1 MTVGMLLGPQ
11 RLHPIV
17 GEALEI
23 LKVDPRDGRKIA
35 AITAGWQ
42 EREDEDA
49 ELCAALGNRSVNL
62 MLHARGEAVFR
73 DDPDFFAAH
82 RAKQDRLRSLQDLYR
97 LRLAST
103 LKAARRVQQATAP
116 RDLIESELEEALQA
130 LRLLDAHHV
139 TKVRQIEEDFE
150 RRCGR
155 CSASRSAASS
165 PRSTPS
171 SPTAAPWRSPAATS
185 RCSTTACGC
194 STSAA
199 ASARPEVPIMAWS
212 AGAMVVSERI
222 VLFHDSPP
230 QGRGNAEML
239 GPGLGL
245 FPDVV
250 VLPHARRRLLLSDHA
265 RISVFARRHAT
276 AACYALDDRNWIRFD
291 GARWHSGPGTY
302 QLCSDGQLVTSLTL
316 WLAYSFGPRFG
327 PNPGHP
333 RLQIMK
339 SAIQTFLSKG
349 PPDEA
354 AIAAFLAAHN
364 TFPIIEGRQGTF
376 VYHGPA
382 DAVNL
387 RHWVFGLAS
396 SQPFERVEGTNLWHH
411 TLEIPPQS
419 RVEYKLEIVQADRR
433 QWIQDPLNPNL
444 AHDPFGAN
452 SVAHGKGYQRPTGPS
467 PTPRPARAR
476 SRRCCSPRR
485 RSADPAACPSTCPRD
500 SARAAAT
507 PSSSSTTAA
516 TTSATPACKPSSTT
530 SSTASRSP
538 P

>member
-150 RRCGR
+150 RRTKPLQR
-155 CSASRSAASS
+155 ISVRRQLAEIDAVLADCSAVAIAGGHVAVLYNRMRMFDLRSRLA
-165 PRSTPS
+165 
-171 SPTAAPWRSPAATS
+171 
-185 RCSTTACGC
+185 
-194 STSAA
+194 
-199 ASARPEVPIMAWS
+199 ARPEVPIMAWS

-302 QLCSDGQLVTSLTL
+302 QLCSDGQLVTTSLTP
-316 WLAYSFGPRFG
+316 LA
-327 PNPGHP
+327 PG
-333 RLQIMK
+333 
-339 SAIQTFLSKG
+339 S
-349 PPDEA
+349 
-354 AIAAFLAAHN
+354 
-364 TFPIIEGRQGTF
+364 
-376 VYHGPA
+376 
-382 DAVNL
+382 
-387 RHWVFGLAS
+387 
-396 SQPFERVEGTNLWHH
+396 
-411 TLEIPPQS
+411 
-419 RVEYKLEIVQADRR
+419 
-433 QWIQDPLNPNL
+433 
-444 AHDPFGAN
+444 
-452 SVAHGKGYQRPTGPS
+452 
-467 PTPRPARAR
+467 
-476 SRRCCSPRR
+476 
-485 RSADPAACPSTCPRD
+485 
-500 SARAAAT
+500 AT
-507 PSSSSTTAA
+507 PS
-516 TTSATPACKPSSTT
+516 
-530 SSTASRSP
+530 ASKS
-538 P
+538 

>member
-150 RRCGR
+150 RKHQAAAAHLGAPPAAEIDAVLAD
-155 CSASRSAASS
+155 CSAVAIAGGHVAVLYNRMRMFDLRSRLA
-165 PRSTPS
+165 
-171 SPTAAPWRSPAATS
+171 
-185 RCSTTACGC
+185 
-194 STSAA
+194 
-199 ASARPEVPIMAWS
+199 ARPEVPIMAWS

-302 QLCSDGQLVTSLTL
+302 QLCSDGQLVTTSLTP
-316 WLAYSFGPRFG
+316 SGPRFG
-327 PNPGHP
+327 HSFGLHHEVRDPDLPVQGSPRRGSDRRLPRGPQHLPHHRGPPGHLRLSRPRRRREPAPLGVRP
-333 RLQIMK
+333 RLV
-339 SAIQTFLSKG
+339 
-349 PPDEA
+349 A
-354 AIAAFLAAHN
+354 ALRARRRAP
-364 TFPIIEGRQGTF
+364 TSGTT
-376 VYHGPA
+376 
-382 DAVNL
+382 
-387 RHWVFGLAS
+387 RS
-396 SQPFERVEGTNLWHH
+396 
-411 TLEIPPQS
+411 
-419 RVEYKLEIVQADRR
+419 
-433 QWIQDPLNPNL
+433 
-444 AHDPFGAN
+444 
-452 SVAHGKGYQRPTGPS
+452 
-467 PTPRPARAR
+467 R
-476 SRRCCSPRR
+476 SRRSPASNTSW
-485 RSADPAACPSTCPRD
+485 RSSRP
-500 SARAAAT
+500 
-507 PSSSSTTAA
+507 TAA
-516 TTSATPACKPSSTT
+516 SGFRTP
-530 SSTASRSP
+530 
-538 P
+538 